1 MTRLALLL
9 AALAAVYVLSERLRR
24 PLDARAR
31 QGAPGQFAELSQG
44 VTHYRWDGPTRGPVA
59 VCVHGVASASYVWE
73 AVVRALTMM
82 GFRVLRYDLYGR
94 GLSDRPAGR
103 QDAEFFL
110 RQLRD
115 LLEDQGLE
123 GDLTLLGY
131 SMGGSIVTCFAAEE
145 PHRVER
151 LILLAPAG
159 LGHHPAPLHRL
170 ARSVPLFGDWL
181 MQVLGGWQ
189 TRRDARR
196 AGRLPVAV
204 EGIAAMQLGEIR
216 FRGFLPAVL
225 SSLRHMLAADLGP
238 QHKVIAEA
246 GIPVLAVWGGADPAI
261 PLAGMG
267 RLAEINR
274 AARQVQV
281 KDATHA
287 LPYTHTREVHA
298 AIQEFLRAV

>member
-1 MTRLALLL
+1 MTWAALLL
-9 AALAAVYVLSERLRR
+9 AALAAYAVAGWLRR
-24 PLDARAR
+24 PMDASAR
-31 QGAPGQFAELSQG
+31 EGAPGQFATLSQG
-44 VTHYRWDGPTRGPVA
+44 VTHYRWDGPARGPVA
-59 VCVHGVASASYVWE
+59 VCVHGLASASYVWE

-115 LLEDQGLE
+115 LLEDQGLA

-131 SMGGSIVTCFAAEE
+131 SMGGGIATCFAADE
-145 PHRVER
+145 PHRVDR

-159 LGHHPAPLHRL
+159 LGHDPALLHRL

-189 TRRDARR
+189 IRRDARR

-204 EGIAAMQLGEIR
+204 EGIARMQMNEVR

-225 SSLRHMLAADLGP
+225 SSLRYMLAADLSS
-238 QHKVIAEA
+238 QHRVIAEA
-246 GIPVLAVWGGADPAI
+246 GIPVLAVWGDADPAI
-261 PLAGMG
+261 PLSGLG
-267 RLAEINR
+267 RLSEINR

-281 KDATHA
+281 KGATHA
-287 LPYTHTREVHA
+287 LPYTHPREIHA